1 MRKRNVRGFTLIEL
15 LVVIAIIAVLIS
27 LLLPAVQSAREAAR
41 RIQCTNNL
49 KQILLSIHNYHDQNN
64 SVPPMVQ
71 NGGNFLWGSANF
83 DAWPLSW
90 SASTLPQIEGM
101 AMYNALNFNWGGL
114 ASPANTTVLNTQVAA
129 LICPSD
135 GITTPSSGTTV
146 RNYHANVGGPP
157 QLGSWDGAIIP
168 PKSDGNG
175 INGLDGY
182 VPPTT
187 AQPWNRNLSTVG
199 FASFTDGLSNTAM
212 FSEKLVGTGPAGAVP
227 RNHPFAKRGYGWVL
241 NGLTVNVDTG
251 NAAEALAFAQGC
263 RAIPGS
269 QMSKGGGLPPGN
281 GLYWIAGNESGCLI
295 WCSYNHTAAPNT
307 VQCVASNDPN
317 GEAWGSLPDAIPPSS
332 NHPGGVNVGMADGS
346 VRFVKDTIGLPA
358 WWALGSRNKGE
369 ILSSDQY

>member
-1 MRKRNVRGFTLIEL
+1 M
-15 LVVIAIIAVLIS
+15 
-27 LLLPAVQSAREAAR
+27 PSAPTTSSRSAWR
-41 RIQCTNNL
+41 
-49 KQILLSIHNYHDQNN
+49 IHNYHDQNN
-64 SVPPMVQ
+64 SVPPLVE
-71 NGGNFLWGSANF
+71 NGGTLPLGAGDI

-135 GITTPSSGTTV
+135 GITTPSSGKTV
-146 RNYHANVGGPP
+146 RNYHANIGGPP
-157 QLGSWDGAIIP
+157 QLGSWNGAIIP

-187 AQPWNRNLSTVG
+187 AQPWNSNLGTIG
-199 FASFTDGLSNTAM
+199 FASFTDGSSNTAM

-227 RNHPFAKRGYGWVL
+227 RNHPFAKRGYGWAL

-263 RAIPGS
+263 QGHPRQPDVEGERAAAGQRPQLGRR
-269 QMSKGGGLPPGN
+269 QRERLPDLVRVQPLLGPQHRPVRRLERPEQRGLGLAAGRHTAVEQPPGRRQLRACPT
-281 GLYWIAGNESGCLI
+281 G
-295 WCSYNHTAAPNT
+295 
-307 VQCVASNDPN
+307 
-317 GEAWGSLPDAIPPSS
+317 
-332 NHPGGVNVGMADGS
+332 
-346 VRFVKDTIGLPA
+346 R
-358 WWALGSRNKGE
+358 
-369 ILSSDQY
+369 

>member
-1 MRKRNVRGFTLIEL
+1 MHKRTVRGFTLIEL
-15 LVVIAIIAVLIS
+15 LVVIAIIAVLIA

-41 RIQCTNNL
+41 RHPMHQ
-49 KQILLSIHNYHDQNN
+49 QPQADRLLSIHNYHDQNN
-64 SVPPMVQ
+64 AVPPLVQ
-71 NGGNFLWGSANF
+71 NGGNFIWGSANF

-187 AQPWNRNLSTVG
+187 PQPWNSNVG
-199 FASFTDGLSNTAM
+199 TIGFSSFTDGLSNTAM

-227 RNHPFAKRGYGWVL
+227 RNHPFAKRGYGWTL

-251 NAAEALAFAQGC
+251 NAAEALAFARAARASPATRC
-263 RAIPGS
+263 RRGAACRRATASTGS
-269 QMSKGGGLPPGN
+269 P
-281 GLYWIAGNESGCLI
+281 A
-295 WCSYNHTAAPNT
+295 TRAA
-307 VQCVASNDPN
+307 A
-317 GEAWGSLPDAIPPSS
+317 
-332 NHPGGVNVGMADGS
+332 
-346 VRFVKDTIGLPA
+346 
-358 WWALGSRNKGE
+358 
-369 ILSSDQY
+369 